1 MQQAIPEAN
10 QTMRLALYNSPP
22 VDSPLF
28 GLAAAWLGRDPREA
42 VSIGQPMTRD
52 IAAERMAELTADAR
66 RYGFHATI
74 VAPFRLAEGRTVE
87 ELEAE
92 ISQFCTG
99 RNEVEIARLVLGRL
113 GPFFALVPGTQ
124 VQPLHD
130 LESACVDHFN
140 GWKAPLSPS
149 DIARRNPDA
158 LTARQRE
165 YLDTYGYPYVKAEFR
180 YHMTLT
186 GPVPEGEA
194 AMFRRAIETHF
205 ETVLDRPYLVDSLSL
220 FVEPVPGSPFQLRS
234 SFPLG
239 RRKT

>member
-1 MQQAIPEAN
+1 MQQSTPDTD
-10 QTMRLALYNSPP
+10 QKMRLAIYHSPP
-22 VDSPLF
+22 VDGPLF

-42 VSIGQPMTRD
+42 VSIRQPVASD
-52 IAAERMAELTADAR
+52 IDAGCMVELTADAR

-74 VAPFRLAEGRTVE
+74 VAPFRLAEGRSVE

-92 ISQFCTG
+92 IAQFCSG
-99 RNEVEIARLVLGRL
+99 RIEVEIPRLVLGRL

-124 VQPLHD
+124 VQPLLD

-165 YLDTYGYPYVKAEFR
+165 YLDRYGYPYVKAEFR

-186 GPVPEGEA
+186 GPVPESEA
-194 AMFRRAIETHF
+194 EMFRNAIETHF
-205 ETVLDRPYLVDSLSL
+205 ETVLDRPYLVDSLAL
-220 FVEPVPGSPFQLRS
+220 FVEPAPGSPFQLRS